1 MASAGSLLRRPF
13 VYSGPRQS
21 DHELGLP
28 TNRKR
33 QREDERSERHDVHGS
48 LQGKMGLGRPAG
60 ARWSTTLDMST
71 DSIRCRSATG
81 RPHPEHRVCLYLLRG
96 VAVVRPEQVRSGDI
110 IYIRVEHRF
119 AYLAAVIGWYS
130 RWVLACRPSHHQL
143 ALVTKAVP
151 PSRVEG
157 RRWRPC
163 P

>member
-1 MASAGSLLRRPF
+1 
-13 VYSGPRQS
+13 
-21 DHELGLP
+21 
-28 TNRKR
+28 
-33 QREDERSERHDVHGS
+33 
-48 LQGKMGLGRPAG
+48 
-60 ARWSTTLDMST
+60 MST

-130 RWVLACRPSHHQL
+130 RWVLACRLTDYIAFCNGERPHKDLGNRTPAPSHHQL